1 MDVIYFMEDMGDILI
16 EELKETHGPMEWL
29 DESSIIFNQ
38 PRIHCAYANMSRFY
52 KNIQIKKHTYGR
64 GIRDYTSNS

>member
-1 MDVIYFMEDMGDILI
+1 MNYIDIKDTGDILI

-38 PRIHCAYANMSRFY
+38 PRIHCAYANMSKFY
-52 KNIQIKKHTYGR
+52 KI
-64 GIRDYTSNS
+64 